1 MFKIWLINGPNLNML
16 GARGEQYGQ
25 DTYDDLIHN
34 LTDHA
39 VGQNTQLTAFQ
50 SNHEGDLIDLIQQAR
65 TEADGLIIN
74 AGGYTHTSVSLH
86 DALELLDKPKIE
98 VHITNIYSRDVF
110 RQKSLISPVVNAV
123 IAGFGQK
130 GYILALDHMITM
142 LKAHNHDR

>member
-16 GARGEQYGQ
+16 GARGGQYGQ
-25 DTYDDLIHN
+25 GTYDDLVHN
-34 LTDHA
+34 ITNHA
-39 VGQNTQLTAFQ
+39 VGQDIQLIPFQ

-65 TEADGLIIN
+65 IDADGLIIN

-130 GYILALDHMITM
+130 GYFLALDHMITM